1 MPAALQTPLSEQ
13 SSSVAHL
20 GSWYGDASG
29 LAACAGAI
37 ACGVTPLGLSAAT
50 ARQSVDANICSK
62 ALTLSSSVRQ
72 ALPCLAGRSL
82 FNSDLFCFSICKKA
96 KL

>member
-62 ALTLSSSVRQ
+62 ALTLSSMRASG
-72 ALPCLAGRSL
+72 ASLLAARSL
-82 FNSDLFCFSICKKA
+82 SILNKA